1 MQLTQK
7 RSFMRALTTVFALT
21 GMMAGV
27 LAGCGGNNT
36 GKAAGQL
43 LRLDHLK
50 HLRLQPLRSRR

>member
-27 LAGCGGNNT
+27 LAAAAAIT
-36 GKAAGQL
+36 RGKQRDNCSGWII
-43 LRLDHLK
+43 
-50 HLRLQPLRSRR
+50 